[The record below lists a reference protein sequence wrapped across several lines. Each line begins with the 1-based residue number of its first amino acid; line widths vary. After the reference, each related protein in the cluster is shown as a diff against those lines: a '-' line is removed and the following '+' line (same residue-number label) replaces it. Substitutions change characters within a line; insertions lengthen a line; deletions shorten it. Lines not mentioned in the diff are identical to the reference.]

1 VEEKFFVQP
10 KAASRKKLCLHHKT
24 FIFCSQ
30 SDHFAGQKKM
40 LNDDTLQHC
49 LEFAFD
55 SLQVWCMI
63 QQVCKHFYH
72 VAHLDEML
80 AHAHLVLDHAAQ
92 LLTIGAAAKS
102 VRSLKL
108 KKATDLQLGLPYLGA
123 LHTLDLMS
131 SGLTDASIVAQI
143 TSLRILDLS
152 NNFYMTKMSAL
163 TDLTGLRS
171 LSLAYCPRPDML
183 AAFTNLQSLKLN
195 GLAVRNADLCA
206 LTNMPLLQFLDLYHC
221 SQIDDEGLE
230 IVSGVPSLTDLNVG
244 QNNNITDEGVLNLRR
259 LPKLEKLTLYLV
271 PLLFDLRPFSTF
283 PALKYLD
290 VRECVNLYIAG
301 LDLFTPRTKV
311 YFSPHLPRRRYG
323 VVMLSPGIWMTD

>member
-1 VEEKFFVQP
+1 
-10 KAASRKKLCLHHKT
+10 
-24 FIFCSQ
+24 
-30 SDHFAGQKKM
+30 M

-49 LEFAFD
+49 LEFAVD
-55 SLQVWCMI
+55 ALHVWCMI
-63 QQVCKHFYH
+63 QRVCKHFNH

-80 AHAHLVLDHAAQ
+80 AHVPLVLDHAAQ

-108 KKATDLQLGLPYLGA
+108 KQATDLQLGLPYFGA
-123 LHTLDLMS
+123 LHTLDLLS

-152 NNFYMTKMSAL
+152 NNFYLTKMSTL
-163 TDLTGLRS
+163 TGLTGLRS

-206 LTNMPLLQFLDLYHC
+206 LANMPLLQFLDLYHC
-221 SQIDDEGLE
+221 SQIDNEGLE

-290 VRECVNLYIAG
+290 VRECVNLYSTG
-301 LDLFTPRTKV
+301 LDLLTARTKV